1 MNGNFAPIHDELTIT
16 KLPIISGEI
25 PKDLNGIYARIGPNP
40 QFNPLYNLHWFE
52 GDGHIHALEF
62 KDGNCSYRNRFV
74 QTEKYLQEKENGRP
88 LAHSMIMDG
97 GINPLLKYT
106 YHYLYERMY
115 RGLNGPLKKG
125 GGAAN
130 TNIIYHGG
138 KFLALEEGHK
148 PMEVTFPDLK
158 TVGEFDFKGK
168 LKHNFTAHPKIDP
181 RNGEMI
187 FFGYELNPRGTSF
200 RYGVTD
206 KNLDIIHSHEFTKE
220 ETPYVCM
227 IHDMVITEN
236 YSIVGFYPLI
246 LDVKKVL
253 TGENPIVFDDTKPT
267 KIAVFPRL
275 YDGKSSKIQFFEAET
290 GVAFHY
296 INAYE
301 EREGDDLLIKILVH
315 VQKSFSMT
323 DFSKGQPFPYEYT
336 LNLTSGKLISEGFL
350 KTLDGNQLPSGE
362 FPVVRGEITGQKNRF
377 FYYSLVVEKSELFVA
392 NSIAKVDLEKGNAFQ
407 TITIP
412 NNGMIGEVSII
423 PRSEEEDDVYIVCYA
438 YHEHSNSSTVFVF
451 DGKTM
456 NNTPLV
462 NIELPRRVPFGFH
475 GNFFETQKLL
485 K

>member
-1 MNGNFAPIHDELTIT
+1 MASSNNQPTSPAKNSLIDQLRYLLILCWTVLNGVLLWIKGIFKYFLFSNYKNQAYESGIKNNPIMNGNFAPIHDELTIT

-200 RYGVTD
+200 RYGVT
-206 KNLDIIHSHEFTKE
+206 IRI
-220 ETPYVCM
+220 
-227 IHDMVITEN
+227 
-236 YSIVGFYPLI
+236 LI
-246 LDVKKVL
+246 LFIHMSSPRKKL
-253 TGENPIVFDDTKPT
+253 HTF
-267 KIAVFPRL
+267 A
-275 YDGKSSKIQFFEAET
+275 
-290 GVAFHY
+290 
-296 INAYE
+296 
-301 EREGDDLLIKILVH
+301 
-315 VQKSFSMT
+315 
-323 DFSKGQPFPYEYT
+323 
-336 LNLTSGKLISEGFL
+336 
-350 KTLDGNQLPSGE
+350 
-362 FPVVRGEITGQKNRF
+362 
-377 FYYSLVVEKSELFVA
+377 
-392 NSIAKVDLEKGNAFQ
+392 
-407 TITIP
+407 
-412 NNGMIGEVSII
+412 
-423 PRSEEEDDVYIVCYA
+423 
-438 YHEHSNSSTVFVF
+438 
-451 DGKTM
+451 
-456 NNTPLV
+456 
-462 NIELPRRVPFGFH
+462 
-475 GNFFETQKLL
+475 
-485 K
+485 